1 MLTAAA
7 AGAALA
13 LTGLVVAPPAG
24 AAVEICEQYGSTRL
38 DSGRIIAQNNRWG
51 ASTAQCISADGTG
64 FRITR
69 SDHNNA
75 TNGVPAGYPS
85 VYKGCH
91 YGNCTTGSGLPLRVA
106 DFGDPRGTYD
116 ISTPNSGEWNA
127 SFDIWFDANANPA
140 GQNYGAELM
149 IWANHRGRPQ
159 PIGSKRAAVTLEGAA
174 WDVWIGNIGWNVIS
188 YVRQQPTNLMANFS
202 LKAFTQDAVNR
213 GQINPAWY
221 MTSVQA
227 GFEPWIGGA
236 GLAVNRFDFT
246 TNGSGGG
253 SGGQKIVGVGS
264 NRCVDLDGWGT
275 ADGTATILWDCHGGT
290 NQRWEWRG
298 ESLVNPVSG
307 KCLDVRGS
315 GTANGSQVWL
325 WSCLGNGAQRWVREV
340 NGNLRNPQ
348 SGKCLD
354 AVERGTANG
363 TRLQIW
369 DCGSGVQPQQQWR
382 FEA

>member
-1 MLTAAA
+1 MGGWKSMATALLVV
-7 AGAALA
+7 G
-13 LTGLVVAPPAG
+13 GLVVAPAPAG
-24 AAVEICEQYGSTRL
+24 AATETCAEFGTVSL
-38 DSGRIIAQNNRWG
+38 DGGRIIAQNNRWG

-69 SDHNNA
+69 SDHNNP
-75 TNGVPAGYPS
+75 TDNVPAGYPS

-91 YGNCTTGSGLPLRVA
+91 YGNCTAGSGLPQQVSA
-106 DFGDPRGTYD
+106 FGDPRATYD
-116 ISTPNSGEWNA
+116 ISTPDSGEWNA
-127 SFDIWFDANANPA
+127 SLDIWFDASPNPS

-159 PIGSKRAAVTLEGAA
+159 PIGAKTGTATIEGAV
-174 WDVWIGNIGWNVIS
+174 WDVWTGNIGWNVIS
-188 YVRQQPTNLMANFS
+188 YVRQTPTNLLENFS
-202 LKAFTQDAVNR
+202 VKAFTQDSVNR
-213 GQINPAWY
+213 GKINPAWY
-221 MTSVQA
+221 LTSVQA

-236 GLAVNRFDFT
+236 GLAVNRFAFT
-246 TNGSGGG
+246 TSGSSGARTIVGAGSG
-253 SGGQKIVGVGS
+253 
-264 NRCVDLDGWGT
+264 RCVDLDAWGT
-275 ADGTATILWDCHGGT
+275 ADGTTALLWDCHGGA

-298 ESLVNPVSG
+298 DALVNPVSG

-325 WSCLGNGAQRWVREV
+325 WSCLGNGAQRWVLEG

-369 DCGSGVQPQQQWR
+369 DCGGGVQPQQQWR
-382 FEA
+382 FA